1 MNENYK
7 TQIWE
12 PGDSWGDNRSRWPKA
27 GKSYDKLRVSMGEL
41 QGEIHTEVNTA
52 RERVQKQER
61 LARWTGNRWIGL
73 ERIWKMEQISKQC
86 NTYIVRDPEEE
97 K

>member
-27 GKSYDKLRVSMGEL
+27 GKSYDKLRVNMGEL

-52 RERVQKQER
+52 RGKSAETRK
-61 LARWTGNRWIGL
+61 ASKMN
-73 ERIWKMEQISKQC
+73 WK
-86 NTYIVRDPEEE
+86 
-97 K
+97 